1 MPEGEYFMAPTS
13 ALILGGIFNIV
24 FAVFHVLF
32 WRLFDWKH
40 DLASL
45 SNINRQ
51 AMQILNICLTFT
63 FLIFAYVSLFHTEEL
78 LTTGL
83 GRGLVMAI
91 AIFWFLRALE
101 QVYFFGMRKILS
113 VAFFA
118 VFLLGTALY
127 AYPWYIARSP
137 ASAYAEPEQPEAV
150 AWILHTQV
158 AESDE
163 TVVVEGNHYFP
174 PESLARKYF
183 QPSDHKS
190 QCPWK
195 GTASYYSITVDGK
208 ENKNAAWYYP
218 EPRDAAAEIRGRV
231 AFWKGVQV
239 GDG

>member
-1 MPEGEYFMAPTS
+1 MAPTS

-45 SNINRQ
+45 ANINRQ

-101 QVYFFGMRKILS
+101 QVYFFGMRKMLS
-113 VAFFA
+113 VAFFV
-118 VFLLGTALY
+118 VFLVGTALY
-127 AYPWYIARSP
+127 AYPWYVASSP

-150 AWILHTQV
+150 AWILREHKAPLDHV
-158 AESDE
+158 AVLPLSTSSTIPGLNNKRQFVANAKD
-163 TVVVEGNHYFP
+163 
-174 PESLARKYF
+174 F
-183 QPSDHKS
+183 Q
-190 QCPWK
+190 
-195 GTASYYSITVDGK
+195 
-208 ENKNAAWYYP
+208 
-218 EPRDAAAEIRGRV
+218 
-231 AFWKGVQV
+231 
-239 GDG
+239 